1 MVSALGK
8 TTRRETSLEP
18 EPGSVTLR
26 GFSQANT
33 TVTASSAA
41 ETAATRSLSRATRVD
56 SLNRKGI
63 VLRSCHSDGQKK
75 SRQRCW
81 DFAGGPADVATNCRV
96 SPVTLRHRLSA
107 ALLLAASSCAPR
119 PSVAA
124 SEQVRAL

>member
-41 ETAATRSLSRATRVD
+41 ETAATRSFSRATRFD

-75 SRQRCW
+75 SRQRYW
-81 DFAGGPADVATNCRV
+81 DFAGGPARSEERRVGKECRSRWWLGELNKKV
-96 SPVTLRHRLSA
+96 
-107 ALLLAASSCAPR
+107 
-119 PSVAA
+119 
-124 SEQVRAL
+124 EIYRA